1 MKSLRIGLL
10 ILPLAIQLAL
20 AQQPGFTKVEQLP
33 KAEIGLRL
41 SSTSRYRIDVSS
53 NLVDWL
59 PFLSAERQSTNHI
72 DSGAFISS
80 NRFYSLTDFSSAPL
94 TGDHFPTDDGEVIV
108 RPVNHASFVM
118 SWKNVMIY
126 NDPVGANALYA
137 GFPKANLILVSHTH
151 SDHYE
156 AATLNFVRATDGVII
171 APQAVYN
178 QMSALLRGV
187 TIILPNNASTNV
199 LGVGIEAVPAYNQNH
214 PVGAGNGYV
223 VTIGGKRFY
232 MAGDTGNTP
241 EMRALQNIDVAFLC
255 MNVPYTMNITAA
267 ANAVSAFRPR
277 VLYPYHYRNQDGT
290 FANLE
295 QLKDLIGRDH
305 PIEVRLRKWY

>member
-1 MKSLRIGLL
+1 MKSLRIALL
-10 ILPLAIQLAL
+10 ILALGVQLAQ
-20 AQQPGFTKVEQLP
+20 AQQPGFTKIEQLP
-33 KAEIGLRL
+33 KAEIGLQL

-53 NLVDWL
+53 NLVDWI
-59 PFLSAERQSTNHI
+59 PFLSAERQSTNQV

-80 NRFYSLTDFSSAPL
+80 NRFYSLTDFSNATL

-118 SWKNVMIY
+118 SWKNAMIY

-151 SDHYE
+151 SDHFS
-156 AATLNFVRATDGVII
+156 ASTLNFVRAIDGVII
-171 APQAVYN
+171 APQAVYD
-178 QMSALLRGV
+178 QMSALLKGV
-187 TIILPNNASTNV
+187 TIVLTNNASTNV
-199 LGVGIEAVPAYNQNH
+199 LGIGVEAVPAYNQNH
-214 PVGAGNGYV
+214 LIGTGNGYV
-223 VTIGGKRFY
+223 VTIRGKRFY

-255 MNVPYTMNITAA
+255 VNVPYTMTVTAA
-267 ANAVSAFRPR
+267 ANAASAFQPR
-277 VLYPYHYRNQDGT
+277 VLYPYHYQNQDGS
-290 FANLE
+290 FANL
-295 QLKDLIGRDH
+295 QHLKDLIGRDH